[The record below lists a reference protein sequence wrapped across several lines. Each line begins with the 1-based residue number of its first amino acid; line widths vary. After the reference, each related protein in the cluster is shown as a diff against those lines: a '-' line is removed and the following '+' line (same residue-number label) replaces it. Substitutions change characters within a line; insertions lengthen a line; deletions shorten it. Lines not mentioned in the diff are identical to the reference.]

1 MFCPNTTTTIFHLLL
16 FFVVALLMPPT
27 DLPTISA
34 PIISPS
40 PHVSRTR
47 SFTMTD
53 YTTITQY
60 SFLFASHPTCSSFS
74 PAMNNAYSEDFDPA
88 VVATFFTDAART
100 TVVPN
105 VITVIR
111 AAIIDIVLLSS
122 TTNRTVVVPIIN
134 HMPLFGNCGI
144 PPRKFAIRS
153 TTTLTTALE
162 AIVAV
167 TQTVLVIKLN
177 TASV

>member
-1 MFCPNTTTTIFHLLL
+1 MPTT
-16 FFVVALLMPPT
+16 A
-27 DLPTISA
+27 LPTTSA
-34 PIISPS
+34 SIISPS
-40 PHVSRTR
+40 PHISRTR
-47 SFTMTD
+47 SFTMTNF
-53 YTTITQY
+53 TSITQY
-60 SFLFASHPTCSSFS
+60 SFEFSPHPTCRSFGT
-74 PAMNNAYSEDFDPA
+74 ALNNSYAEDFEPA

-162 AIVAV
+162 AIVAA